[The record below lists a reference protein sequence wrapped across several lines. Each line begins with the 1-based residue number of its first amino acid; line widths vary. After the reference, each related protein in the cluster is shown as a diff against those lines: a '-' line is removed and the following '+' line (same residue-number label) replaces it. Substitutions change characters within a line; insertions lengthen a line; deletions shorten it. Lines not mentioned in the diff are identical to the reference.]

1 MSEPLDL
8 KTIYEILG
16 ENFSI
21 PNYQRG
27 YRWTRK
33 QVEDLLNDIW
43 AFAQMPVDKEGEFYC
58 LQPIVVKQKQW
69 ENGKGE
75 DVNGYEVIDGQQ
87 RLTTLYLIIDYLVKN
102 SLTVDMAEAIGK
114 DKFTLRY
121 ETRPKSEQFLNNI
134 TVDRSNIDFHHI
146 SDAYLCIEEWFAKD
160 DNAKRYNDRQRFMTA
175 FFGEKNHE
183 RSIQV
188 IWYQVDDTID
198 GKELFTRLNIGKIPL
213 TNSELIKA
221 LFLNESS
228 FKDVSGNVRMNK
240 IIISRIWDDIEQ
252 SLNDQDFWA
261 FITNEKMEIYSTK
274 IDLLFDMISKKT
286 KKEIDPLY
294 TFLYFLKESNGSD
307 QSLWNLWLRIEQ
319 YYLTLR
325 EWYKDKNL
333 YHKIGFL
340 ITSGDSITKLIET
353 SLSSKKDEFEKIL
366 NKRIK
371 KNINFDIENL
381 SYEKYGDYKNIDRAL
396 LLFNIESI
404 RCNPNIA
411 EFYPFKFH
419 KNVDWSI
426 EHIHAQNSEG
436 IDKTKKAP
444 WLTWL
449 RHHKDVILELIE
461 NESTLE
467 QDDEWA
473 NIIDE
478 IEQLKEVNITWQVF
492 SSLSNRIIKKMS
504 DESDSDYDEMHSVS
518 NLALIGQGD
527 NSVLNN
533 SAFEVKRRAIIDM
546 DKKGHYIP
554 LCTRRVFLK
563 YYNNKPS
570 TQHYYFWSKEDRK
583 NYLAEIKRVLDY
595 YSPNEEVEN
604 QDENESI

>member
-1 MSEPLDL
+1 MNKPLQL
-8 KTIYEILG
+8 KTIYDILG
-16 ENFSI
+16 KNFYI

-43 AFAQMPVDKEGEFYC
+43 AFAQMPVAKEGEFYC

-69 ENGKGE
+69 ENEKKE
-75 DVNGYEVIDGQQ
+75 SVNGFEVIDGQQ
-87 RLTTLYLIIDYLVKN
+87 RLTTIFLIVDYLVKN
-102 SLTVDMAEAIGK
+102 SFTVDMAEAIGK

-146 SDAYLCIEEWFAKD
+146 SDAYLSIEEWFAKEG
-160 DNAKRYNDRQRFMTA
+160 NAKRYNDRQRFMTA

-183 RSIQV
+183 RSVQV
-188 IWYQVDDTID
+188 IWYHVDDTID

-240 IIISRIWDDIEQ
+240 IIISQIWDDIEQ
-252 SLNDQDFWA
+252 NLNDQDFWA
-261 FITNEKMEIYSTK
+261 FITNEKKEVYSTK
-274 IDLLFDMISKKT
+274 IDLLFDMIPKKT
-286 KKEIDPLY
+286 RKEIDPLY
-294 TFLYFLKESNGSD
+294 TFLYFANESNGSD
-307 QSLWNLWLRIEQ
+307 KSLWDLWLRIEQ

-325 EWYKDKNL
+325 QWYKDKNL

-340 ITSGDSITKLIET
+340 ITTGDSITKIIET
-353 SLSSKKDEFEKIL
+353 SLNSRKDEFEEMLNQRIREKID
-366 NKRIK
+366 
-371 KNINFDIENL
+371 FDVESL
-381 SYEKYGDYKNIDRAL
+381 SYEKGSDYKKIERTL

-404 RCNPNIA
+404 RNNPNIS
-411 EFYPFKFH
+411 EYYPFKFH
-419 KNVDWSI
+419 KNVTWSI

-436 IDKTKKAP
+436 IDKNKKEP
-444 WLTWL
+444 WLLWL

-461 NESTLE
+461 DENTIEH
-467 QDDEWA
+467 DDEWA
-473 NIIDE
+473 NILDE
-478 IEQLKEVNITWQVF
+478 IEQLKEVNINWQVF
-492 SSLSNRIIKKMS
+492 SSLSDRIIKKLS
-504 DESDSDYDEMHSVS
+504 DGSDSDYDEMHSLS
-518 NLALIGQGD
+518 NLALIGQED

-533 SAFEVKRRAIIDM
+533 SAFEVKRRAIIEM

-563 YYNNKPS
+563 YYNNTPS
-570 TQHYYFWSKEDRK
+570 SQHYYFWSNEDRK
-583 NYLAEIKRVLDY
+583 NYLAEIIRVLDY
-595 YSPNEEVEN
+595 YFDDEEVEN
-604 QDENESI
+604 QDENEPI

>member
-1 MSEPLDL
+1 MIEPLDL
-8 KTIYEILG
+8 KTIYGILG
-16 ENFSI
+16 ENFYI

-33 QVEDLLNDIW
+33 QVVELLNDIW
-43 AFAQMPVDKEGEFYC
+43 TFAQKPVDKEGEFYC
-58 LQPIVVKQKQW
+58 LQPIVVKQKLW
-69 ENGKGE
+69 ENENGE
-75 DVNGYEVIDGQQ
+75 NVNGYEVIDGQQ

-134 TVDRSNIDFHHI
+134 NLDRSNIDFHHI
-146 SDAYLCIEEWFAKD
+146 SDACLAIQEWFAKD
-160 DNAKRYNDRQRFMTA
+160 ENAKRYNDRQRFMTA

-188 IWYQVDDTID
+188 IWYQVEDAID

-228 FKDVSGNVRMNK
+228 FKDLSGNVRMNK
-240 IIISRIWDDIEQ
+240 VIISRIWDDIEQ

-261 FITNEKMEIYSTK
+261 FITNEKKGTYSTK
-274 IDLLFDMISKKT
+274 IDLLFDMISKKSN
-286 KKEIDPLY
+286 KEIDPLY

-307 QSLWNLWLRIEQ
+307 QSLWSLWLRIEQ

-325 EWYKDKNL
+325 QWYKDKNL

-340 ITSGDSITKLIET
+340 ITCGDSITDLIET
-353 SLSSKKDEFEKIL
+353 SLDSKKDEFEKML
-366 NKRIK
+366 NKRIREK
-371 KNINFDIENL
+371 MNFDIESL
-381 SYEKYGDYKNIDRAL
+381 SYEKYGDYKKIERTL

-404 RCNPNIA
+404 RSNPNIA
-411 EFYPFKFH
+411 EYYPFKFH
-419 KNVDWSI
+419 KNVSWSI

-436 IDKTKKAP
+436 IDQTKKKP
-444 WLTWL
+444 WLLWL
-449 RHHKDVILELIE
+449 SHHKDVILELIE
-461 NESTLE
+461 DENTLE
-467 QDDEWA
+467 HDGEWA
-473 NIIDE
+473 NILGEID
-478 IEQLKEVNITWQVF
+478 QLNEVNITWQVF
-492 SSLSNRIIKKMS
+492 SSLSNRIIKKLS
-504 DESDSDYDEMHSVS
+504 DGSDSDYDDMHSIS
-518 NLALIGQGD
+518 NLALVGQED

-546 DKKGHYIP
+546 DKEGHYIP

-570 TQHYYFWSKEDRK
+570 SQQYYFWSKEDRE
-583 NYLAEIKRVLDY
+583 NYLNEIKRVLDY
-595 YSPNEEVEN
+595 YSPNEEVES
-604 QDENESI
+604 QDEDEFI

>member
-1 MSEPLDL
+1 MSKELDL
-8 KTIYEILG
+8 KTIYDVLG
-16 ENFSI
+16 ERFYI

-43 AFAQMPVDKEGEFYC
+43 AFAQAPVDKEGEFYC
-58 LQPIVVKQKQW
+58 LQPVVVKQRQW
-69 ENGKGE
+69 KNETGDNVDGF
-75 DVNGYEVIDGQQ
+75 EVIDGQQ

-114 DKFTLRY
+114 DKFTLLY

-134 TVDRSNIDFHHI
+134 KVDRSNIDFHHI
-146 SDAYLCIEEWFAKD
+146 SDAYLSIEEWFSKEE
-160 DNAKRYNDRQRFMTA
+160 NAKRYNDRQRFMTA

-188 IWYQVDDTID
+188 IWYQVDDAID
-198 GKELFTRLNIGKIPL
+198 GKELFTRLNMGKIPL

-228 FKDVSGNVRMNK
+228 FQNASGNVRMNK

-252 SLNDQDFWA
+252 SLSEQDFWA
-261 FITNEKMEIYSTK
+261 FVTNEKMDTYSTK

-294 TFLYFLKESNGSD
+294 TFLYFLKKLDGSD
-307 QSLWNLWLRIEQ
+307 QSLWDLWLRIEQ

-325 EWYKDKNL
+325 EWYKDKDL
-333 YHKIGFL
+333 YHKIGYL
-340 ITSGDSITKLIET
+340 ITAGDSITKLVEI
-353 SLSSKKDEFEKIL
+353 SLESKKDAFDEIL
-366 NKRIK
+366 NQRIRGK
-371 KNINFDIENL
+371 IDFDIENL
-381 SYEKYGDYKNIDRAL
+381 SYEKHGDYKKIDRVL

-436 IDKTKKAP
+436 IDKTKKTP
-444 WLTWL
+444 WLIWL
-449 RHHKDVILELIE
+449 KHHKDVILELIE

-467 QDDEWA
+467 YDDEWA
-473 NIIDE
+473 NILEE
-478 IEQLKEVNITWQVF
+478 IEQLKEINITWQVF
-492 SSLSNRIIKKMS
+492 SSLSNLIIKKLS
-504 DESDSDYDEMHSVS
+504 DESESDYDEMHSIS
-518 NLALIGQGD
+518 NLALIGQED

-533 SAFEVKRRAIIDM
+533 SAFEVKRRAIIEM

-554 LCTRRVFLK
+554 ICTRRVFLK
-563 YYNNKPS
+563 YYSNKPS
-570 TQHYYFWSKEDRK
+570 TQQYYFWSKEDRR

-595 YSPNEEVEN
+595 YSPNEEVEI